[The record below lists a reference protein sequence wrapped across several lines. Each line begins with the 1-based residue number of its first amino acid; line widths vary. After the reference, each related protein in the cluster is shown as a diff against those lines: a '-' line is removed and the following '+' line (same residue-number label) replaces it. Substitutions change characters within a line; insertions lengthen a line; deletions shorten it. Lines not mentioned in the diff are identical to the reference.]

1 MANLEMGDQ
10 KMNKRDKETIKLG
23 ATLFANIVA
32 IGVGV
37 AMFENKPGLLGLAI
51 IFALLAFCTIRRLD

>member
-1 MANLEMGDQ
+1 
-10 KMNKRDKETIKLG
+10 MNERDKEIIKLG
-23 ATLFANIVA
+23 ATLFANIAA

-51 IFALLAFCTIRRLD
+51 IFALLAFYTIRRLD